1 MVMTAQEYLGQVKK
15 LDALIGSKL
24 SEIRNLKDVATSTTA
39 ALRLDNAHG
48 KGMTSDKVGNSVV
61 AIMEL
66 EEEMNGEIER
76 LVLLRNEIL
85 KTISSLEPAE
95 YDLIYKRYFQYK
107 TWEEI
112 SDEMYYSR
120 QWIHMLHKKTLKKID
135 KILKEFT

>member
-1 MVMTAQEYLGQVKK
+1 MTAQEYLGQVKK
-15 LDALIGSKL
+15 IDALIGSKL
-24 SEIRNLKDVATSTTA
+24 SEIHNLKEVATSTTA
-39 ALRLDNAHG
+39 TLRIDDAHG
-48 KGMTSDKVGNSVV
+48 KGTTSDKVGNSVIS
-61 AIMEL
+61 IMTL

-85 KTISSLEPAE
+85 KTISSLEPVE

-112 SDEMYYSR
+112 SSEMYYSR
-120 QWIHMLHKKTLKKID
+120 QWIHLLHKKILKKID